1 MALASEQL
9 KRADK
14 TNLADFYNEDEVDLF
29 ASYKRHLSLSKE
41 IAKAQYHQ
49 EAWLELLIA
58 VECLVKDLYC
68 AVRFATWNNKLP
80 TGLDNKEFYDRF
92 HFKEASVVKSF
103 GHDLKF
109 LTKHLAS
116 VISDLGSD
124 ADFRKFIEALPAD
137 GSWVA
142 LRYRNP
148 QSRDRQYKRDFELL
162 TNRLTA
168 VLDGKLRRWK

>member
-1 MALASEQL
+1 MALASEKL
-9 KRADK
+9 NRSDK
-14 TNLADFYNEDEVDLF
+14 ANLADFYHEDEVDLF
-29 ASYKRHLSLSKE
+29 PSFKRHLALSKE

-58 VECLVKDLYC
+58 VECLVKDIYC
-68 AVRFATWNNKLP
+68 AVRFATWKNKLP
-80 TGLDNKEFYDRF
+80 TGLDNKEFYDRL
-92 HFKEASVVKSF
+92 HFREASVVKSF

-116 VISDLGSD
+116 VVSDLGSD
-124 ADFRKFIEALPAD
+124 ADFRKFIEALPPD

-148 QSRDRQYKRDFELL
+148 PKRDRMYKRNFELL
-162 TNRLTA
+162 TNRLST